1 MSRKKYKYKV
11 IVKWFETMLLGGR
24 VNIIEH
30 FTTLKGKTRNIKK
43 KVKKLKAKWGEIEV
57 IKTKVVK

>member
-1 MSRKKYKYKV
+1 
-11 IVKWFETMLLGGR
+11 MLLGGR

-43 KVKKLKAKWGEIEV
+43 KVKKLGKKWEEVEV
-57 IKTKVVK
+57 IKVKKLK